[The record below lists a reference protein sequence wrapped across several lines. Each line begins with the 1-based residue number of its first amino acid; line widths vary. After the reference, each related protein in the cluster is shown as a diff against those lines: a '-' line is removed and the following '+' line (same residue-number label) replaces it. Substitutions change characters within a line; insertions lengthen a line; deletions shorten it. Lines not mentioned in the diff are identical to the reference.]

1 MRSGCFQ
8 PGLEGGVFLKFRS
21 AHILTLA
28 CTGILSI
35 CLLVACSI
43 QTGNG
48 SLTTWSEAT
57 NTPETPVFP
66 SEEILPT
73 PNEQFSAPD
82 STEASETSPTAI
94 PKQPTEVA
102 RIPTAT
108 ATVPA
113 ELRIAVIGDYGSG
126 DSNAGDVAR
135 LVSSWNPDF
144 ILTLGDNNYPSGAAE
159 TIDQNIGA
167 FYHQYITPY
176 AGQYGPGADRLR
188 YFPTLGNHDW
198 DTDRG
203 QAYLDYFELP
213 GNERYYDFTWGPV
226 HVFAVSSDSREP
238 DGVSRRS
245 VQAQWLKERLATS
258 DRPWKLV
265 IFHQSPYSSGLQ
277 GSVDWMRWPFQD
289 WGASA
294 VLSGHDHIYERLEV
308 DGIPYFVNGLG
319 GGEIYYFTSVLEE
332 SKVRYSD
339 DYGAILII
347 ANETRIHFEFI
358 TRSGEVIDKYEIIR

>member
-1 MRSGCFQ
+1 
-8 PGLEGGVFLKFRS
+8 L
-21 AHILTLA
+21 LA
-28 CTGILSI
+28 
-35 CLLVACSI
+35 ACSR
-43 QTGNG
+43 QTGSG
-48 SLTTWSEAT
+48 SLTTWPEAT
-57 NTPETPVFP
+57 ETPGTLASSNEDIF
-66 SEEILPT
+66 PT
-73 PNEQFSAPD
+73 PDKPISTPN
-82 STEASETSPTAI
+82 STEPSSTSPNATLE
-94 PKQPTEVA
+94 QPIEVIQ
-102 RIPTAT
+102 IPTAT
-108 ATVPA
+108 ATAPA

-144 ILTLGDNNYPSGAAE
+144 ILTLGDNNYPSGTAE

-167 FYHQYITPY
+167 FYHTYIAPY
-176 AGQYGPGADRLR
+176 TGQYGPGADRLR
-188 YFPTLGNHDW
+188 FFPTLGNHDW

-245 VQAQWLKERLATS
+245 VQAKWLKERLAGS

-277 GSVDWMRWPFQD
+277 GSVDWMRWPFQA

-319 GGEIYYFTSVLEE
+319 GGEIYYFTTVLEE
-332 SKVRYSD
+332 SQRRYSE
-339 DYGAILII
+339 DYGAILIT
-347 ANETRIHFEFI
+347 ADETQIRFEFI
-358 TRSGEVIDKYEIIR
+358 TRTGEVIDRYEIIR

>member
-1 MRSGCFQ
+1 M
-8 PGLEGGVFLKFRS
+8 KFRLS
-21 AHILTLA
+21 NPLTLV

-35 CLLVACSI
+35 CLLVACSR
-43 QTGNG
+43 QTGSG
-48 SLTTWSEAT
+48 SLTTWLGAT
-57 NTPETPVFP
+57 ETPAAPVITNEDLF
-66 SEEILPT
+66 ST
-73 PNEQFSAPD
+73 PVEQPNAPD
-82 STEASETSPTAI
+82 STEASETSTTAI
-94 PKQPTEVA
+94 PKQPTEAA

-108 ATVPA
+108 ATAPA

-135 LVSSWNPDF
+135 LVSSWKPDF
-144 ILTLGDNNYPSGAAE
+144 ILTLGDNNYPSGTAE

-167 FYHQYITPY
+167 FYHQYIAPY
-176 AGQYGPGADRLR
+176 TGQYGPGADRPR
-188 YFPTLGNHDW
+188 FFPTLGNHDW

-213 GNERYYDFTWGPV
+213 GNERYYDFAWGPV

-245 VQAQWLKERLATS
+245 VQAEWLKERLVKS

-265 IFHQSPYSSGLQ
+265 IFHQSPYSSGLH

-319 GGEIYYFTSVLEE
+319 GGEIYYFTTVLEE
-332 SKVRYSD
+332 SQARYSD

-347 ANETRIHFEFI
+347 ANQTQIRFEFI
-358 TRSGEVIDKYEIIR
+358 TRSGEVIDRYEIIR

>member
-1 MRSGCFQ
+1 
-8 PGLEGGVFLKFRS
+8 
-21 AHILTLA
+21 
-28 CTGILSI
+28 
-35 CLLVACSI
+35 
-43 QTGNG
+43 
-48 SLTTWSEAT
+48 
-57 NTPETPVFP
+57 
-66 SEEILPT
+66 
-73 PNEQFSAPD
+73 
-82 STEASETSPTAI
+82 
-94 PKQPTEVA
+94 
-102 RIPTAT
+102 
-108 ATVPA
+108 
-113 ELRIAVIGDYGSG
+113 VIGDYGSG

-167 FYHQYITPY
+167 FYHQYIAPY
-176 AGQYGPGADRLR
+176 SGQYGPGADRLR
-188 YFPTLGNHDW
+188 FFPTLGNHDW

-213 GNERYYDFTWGPV
+213 GNERYYEFTWGPV

-245 VQAQWLKERLATS
+245 AQAEWLKERLAGS

-277 GSVDWMRWPFQD
+277 GSVDWMRWPFQE

-339 DYGAILII
+339 DYGAILIT
-347 ANETRIHFEFI
+347 ANETLIQFEFI
-358 TRSGEVIDKYEIIR
+358 TRTGEVIDRYEILR